1 MTEPDKV
8 QSSLGLPAGAKPG
21 LLTLVGAGELMP
33 AMSAA
38 HRDALNQLR
47 APARAVFL
55 DTTAGFESNADA
67 ITGKA
72 VDYYKLRLQT
82 KLEVASYRHAGRAGA
97 AETARAVAAVRA
109 ANFIF
114 AGPGSST
121 YALGQWRGSP
131 LWDAIVDAFLA
142 GTHMLFASAASIT
155 LGRYAL
161 PVYEIFKAGAD
172 PYWAD
177 GLDLLGR
184 MGLKLAVVPHYDD
197 NSGGTHY
204 DSRFC
209 YMGAARYELLQ
220 ALLPADV
227 TILGIDAYTAVRFDP
242 QQRIATVSGQGAIT
256 VLADGAVRMHAAGS
270 AVPFDALH
278 SAQRVVVHMADEA
291 PRTYGYE
298 YGEPAGGEIALNG
311 VHGYIEQLSGLD
323 AATRVELLAR
333 VVGAL
338 RSAAPAAG
346 AAAEP
351 LLDLLLELRCDLR
364 AAKQWALADK
374 LRDAVVQLGYEV
386 QDTATGSTWQ
396 PR

>member
-1 MTEPDKV
+1 MIAPDTIEHSV
-8 QSSLGLPAGAKPG
+8 GIPAGAKAG

-47 APARAVFL
+47 APARALFL
-55 DTTAGFESNADA
+55 DTTAGFESNVDA

-72 VDYYKLRLQT
+72 VDYYNLRLQT
-82 KLEVASYRHAGRAGA
+82 KLEVASYRHAGRASA

-131 LWDAIVDAFLA
+131 LWDAVVDAFLA
-142 GTHMLFASAASIT
+142 GAHLLFASAASIT

-184 MGLKLAVVPHYDD
+184 LGLKLAVVPHYND
-197 NSGGTHY
+197 NSGGEFY

-220 ALLPADV
+220 ASLPADV

-242 QQRIATVSGQGAIT
+242 QQRSATVSGQGAMT
-256 VLADGAVRMHAAGS
+256 VLADGAVRVHAAGS
-270 AVPFDALH
+270 TVPFDALH
-278 SAQRVVVHMADEA
+278 SAQRAVVRVPDEA
-291 PRTYGYE
+291 LRIYGYE
-298 YGEPAGGEIALNG
+298 YGEPAAGEVELNG
-311 VHGYIEQLSGLD
+311 VQSFIEELGGLD
-323 AATRVELLAR
+323 AAMRVELLAR
-333 VVGAL
+333 VAGAL
-338 RSAAPAAG
+338 RSAAPAVNG
-346 AAAEP
+346 AAAP

-374 LRDAVVQLGYEV
+374 LRDAVVELGYEV